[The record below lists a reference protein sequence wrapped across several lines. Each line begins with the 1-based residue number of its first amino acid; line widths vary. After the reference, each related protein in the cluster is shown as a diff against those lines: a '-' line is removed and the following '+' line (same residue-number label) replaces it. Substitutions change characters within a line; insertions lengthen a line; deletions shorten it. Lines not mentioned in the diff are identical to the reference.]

1 MVAYNPP
8 GTLADVHAYV
18 TGVTA
23 AATQAPSTLRLHV
36 THANMAGT
44 TFAEV
49 RLSRNDT
56 PPTLRDRLYR
66 VTGTRPAAMELALMP
81 PAGAAGAAAP
91 AIPLTDDAAPLGAV
105 APAVTDGWT
114 LHVTDADGAASASAG
129 GRLSA
134 HALPTDAERFVL
146 TDAAYAARPDSVRA
160 VKARMRAAEA
170 AAAAAA
176 DGVWTAQHEWAG
188 EEMRRV
194 CVGLGGFYAKAGQFL
209 ATRVDFGALGA
220 GGWGGSVGAGAGGA
234 GGGGG
239 GREGGRDCPWRVWGA
254 WGSDPAALPAAAVC
268 WPPRRPP
275 PPAGAPGELPPASV
289 AGGGAGGDVAA
300 ARTCI

>member
-176 DGVWTAQHEWAG
+176 
-188 EEMRRV
+188 
-194 CVGLGGFYAKAGQFL
+194 
-209 ATRVDFGALGA
+209 
-220 GGWGGSVGAGAGGA
+220 
-234 GGGGG
+234 
-239 GREGGRDCPWRVWGA
+239 GRE
-254 WGSDPAALPAAAVC
+254 
-268 WPPRRPP
+268 P
-275 PPAGAPGELPPASV
+275 PPADGAWSATRAARDRRLAAAGGVDMEPVTGVAVGDRVEVAPGGKRGVV
-289 AGGGAGGDVAA
+289 AWVGADVGGGVPPGWWVGVTYDEPVGRNDGRVGGVRLWSCEAGHGGLVRARNVAVGDFPPRDDLEGSDLGDDEV
-300 ARTCI
+300 